1 MIRGRGAGEV
11 AGMRR
16 STPAAV
22 LLAATALA
30 AAGCGGSTPGAGRTT
45 LTVRHVAAAPL
56 PVAPPVRVGS
66 APTAVAVDGPTV
78 WVADNADGTV
88 VRLDAATGR
97 RLPGRARVGAG
108 PVAVAARDGVAWVA
122 SADGTV
128 ARLDPR
134 TGVRTGA
141 AARVL
146 DPGGAALG
154 GGALWVTSRAG
165 DAVVRLDPAT
175 GARRGRPIRVG
186 RGPTDVVVRDG
197 TAWVANSASGTVSRV
212 DTATGRASAPVRVAR
227 RQVLALAADARGVW
241 AATTAGPAGQPIAIV
256 GLDPGSGRPAPEAL
270 RVPGGIPLRLAAG
283 GGSVWATDIGAPFA
297 SANGAIRPAGVT
309 RIDPSRPAIAGGPI
323 RVGATPGAIAVGAGA
338 VWVANAGDGTVSRI
352 RLAG

>member
-1 MIRGRGAGEV
+1 
-11 AGMRR
+11 MRR
-16 STPAAV
+16 SIPAA
-22 LLAATALA
+22 LLAASALA
-30 AAGCGGSTPGAGRTT
+30 AAGCGGGDAGGGRTT
-45 LTVRHVAAAPL
+45 LTARHVAAAPL
-56 PVAPPVRVGS
+56 PVGAPVRVGPN
-66 APTAVAVDGPTV
+66 PTAVAVDGPTV

-108 PVAVAARDGVAWVA
+108 PVAVAARAGVAWVA
-122 SADGTV
+122 SGDGAV
-128 ARLDPR
+128 VRLDPR
-134 TGVRTGA
+134 TGARTGA

-175 GARRGRPIRVG
+175 GERRGRPIRVG

-197 TAWVANSASGTVSRV
+197 TAWVANSADGTVSRI

-227 RQVLALAADARGVW
+227 RQVLALAADPRGVW
-241 AATTAGPAGQPIAIV
+241 AATTAASTAQPIAV
-256 GLDPGSGRPAPEAL
+256 VALDPGSGRPSREAL

-283 GGSVWATDIGAPFA
+283 GGSVWATDVGAPFA
-297 SANGAIRPAGVT
+297 SANGGTRPAGLT
-309 RIDPSRPAIAGGPI
+309 RIDPSAPAIAGAPI
-323 RVGATPGAIAVGAGA
+323 RVGATPGGIAVGAGA